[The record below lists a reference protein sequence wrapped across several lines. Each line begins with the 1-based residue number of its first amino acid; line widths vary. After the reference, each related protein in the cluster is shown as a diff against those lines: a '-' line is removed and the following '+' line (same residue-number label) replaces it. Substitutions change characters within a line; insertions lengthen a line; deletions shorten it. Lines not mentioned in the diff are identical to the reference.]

1 MLRVILLI
9 VLLVFPVTASAQNL
23 FIMGWDGAGYN
34 NIKPLLENGE
44 LPNLDRFLSGGG
56 KLIEVETHT
65 ETATVAGWTTIFTG
79 LTYDIT
85 AVLGNK
91 PYNGEVLTPDD
102 RLNFWLK
109 NLPYYY
115 SFINQLQNQPDAPL
129 KVGWFVSKGFLSD
142 DPTITPL
149 NEITSNADSYVLSS
163 PNPYYDYLDVL
174 TRATIAFIESHENQ
188 DYVVFMHANPDVYG
202 HKFGEDS
209 PEYLNEFVRSDE
221 AFGQILPYLSND
233 TIIIITT
240 DHGFDE
246 GGFSHMNAPDCWMA
260 TNLKIHPHYRNER
273 KGANMRDIPVTI
285 LNQYELS
292 VNPFL
297 RGKSLLQ

>member
-9 VLLVFPVTASAQNL
+9 VFLVFPITASAQNL

-44 LPNLDRFLSGGG
+44 LPNLSRFLSDGG
-56 KLIEVETHT
+56 KLIEVENHT

-85 AVLGNK
+85 AVAGNK
-91 PYNGEVLTPDD
+91 PYNGKVLTPDD

-109 NLPYYY
+109 NLPYHY
-115 SFINQLQNQPDAPL
+115 SFINQLQNQPTAPL
-129 KVGWFVSKGFLSD
+129 KVGWFVSKRFLSD
-142 DPTITPL
+142 DPSITPL
-149 NEITSNADSYVLSS
+149 NEIASNADSYVLSS

-174 TRATIAFIESHENQ
+174 TRATIAFIESHDNQ
-188 DYVVFMHANPDVYG
+188 DYVVFMHTNPDFYG
-202 HKFGEDS
+202 HKFGENS
-209 PEYLNEFVRSDE
+209 PEYLNEFARSDE
-221 AFGQILPYLSND
+221 AFGQIVPYLSND
-233 TIIIITT
+233 TIVIITT

-246 GGFSHMNAPDCWMA
+246 GGFNHINAPDCWMA
-260 TNLKIHPHYRNER
+260 TNLKIHPQYRTAK

-285 LNQYELS
+285 LNQYGLS

-297 RGKSLLQ
+297 RGKNLLQ

>member
-1 MLRVILLI
+1 
-9 VLLVFPVTASAQNL
+9 
-23 FIMGWDGAGYN
+23 MGWDGAGYN

-65 ETATVAGWTTIFTG
+65 ETVTVAGWTTIFTG

-85 AVLGNK
+85 AVTGNK
-91 PYNGEVLTPDD
+91 AYNGKVLTPED

-109 NLPYYY
+109 NLPYNY
-115 SFINQLQNQPDAPL
+115 SFINTLQNEAYTPH
-129 KVGWFVSKGFLSD
+129 KVGWFVSKKFLSD
-142 DPTITPL
+142 DPSITPL
-149 NEITSNADSYVLSS
+149 NEIASNADSYVLSI
-163 PNPYYDYLDVL
+163 PNPHYDYLDVL
-174 TRATIAFIESHENQ
+174 TQATIDFIASLGNQ

-202 HKFGEDS
+202 HIYGENS
-209 PEYLNEFVRSDE
+209 PEYLNEFVRADE
-221 AFGQILPYLSND
+221 AFGQILPYLSKD
-233 TIIIITT
+233 TIIVITT

-246 GGFSHMNAPDCWMA
+246 GGHNHINAPDCWMA
-260 TNLKIHPHYRNER
+260 TNLKIHPQYRTER

-285 LNQYELS
+285 LDTYGLS
-292 VNPFL
+292 VHPLL